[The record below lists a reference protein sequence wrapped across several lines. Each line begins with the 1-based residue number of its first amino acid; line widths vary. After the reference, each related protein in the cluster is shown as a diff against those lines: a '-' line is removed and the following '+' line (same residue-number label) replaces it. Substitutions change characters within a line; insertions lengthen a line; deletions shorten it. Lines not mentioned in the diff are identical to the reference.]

1 MRRASPSPPKK
12 VTDQELEKLRPHQID
27 ERLAEH
33 VEWVER
39 LEREA
44 DPGAGLAPKKAAT
57 ARQRQLNRLESA
69 VAEVDRLAKALPA
82 EPDRHAATRK
92 KERIL
97 FRRAIE
103 DAPRSEEERKG
114 MRELHEG
121 MAEQTRKRE
130 QKSKLHKLSDRRR
143 HPRDPRASSVLAAVV
158 SSDFLAEALELK
170 LRSNIRLVTDGV
182 VRDLADDEYVSLR
195 LLQPGDVV
203 VLYLAALSIEQGGL
217 LAAGEPAN
225 RGLHE
230 LHDVADS
237 LRRLGWTGILAV
249 RRESDR
255 RWRVSWG
262 ERAIKIAAQAGVKIL
277 PPVVEEPVE
286 GVLTRS

>member
-1 MRRASPSPPKK
+1 M
-12 VTDQELEKLRPHQID
+12 TGLEKLRPHQID

-39 LEREA
+39 IEREP
-44 DPGAGLAPKKAAT
+44 DPGIGLPAKQAET
-57 ARQRQLNRLESA
+57 VRQRQLNRLQSA
-69 VAEVDRLAKALPA
+69 VGEVDRLRAALPP
-82 EPDRHAATRK
+82 EPDRHAGTRK

-97 FRRAIE
+97 YRKAIE
-103 DAPRSEEERKG
+103 SAPRSESEKQMAREHREIAIAKQHER
-114 MRELHEG
+114 ET
-121 MAEQTRKRE
+121 Q
-130 QKSKLHKLSDRRR
+130 SKLARIKDRRK
-143 HPRDPRASSVLAAVV
+143 HPPDPRASSVLAAVV

-170 LRSNIRLVTDGV
+170 LRSGIRLVTDGS
-182 VRDLADDEYVSLR
+182 VRELADDEYVSLR

-230 LHDVADS
+230 LRDVSDS
-237 LRRLGWTGILAV
+237 LRRLGWTGILTV
-249 RRESDR
+249 KRESSDR
-255 RWRVSWG
+255 HWRVSWG
-262 ERAIKIAAQAGVKIL
+262 KRAIEIAAQAGVKIL
-277 PPVVEEPVE
+277 PAVVEEPVE